1 MLKKE
6 SICIVEVVWYKYNRV
21 EVDDDEVVV
30 DEEAWS
36 KIMMKSWLIHFSLC
50 SSHKRGREQ
59 ERLFVDHRSLLIEVE
74 SDDMFRLI
82 D

>member
-1 MLKKE
+1 VLKKE

-36 KIMMKSWLIHFSLC
+36 KIMKKSWLIHFSLC
-50 SSHKRGREQ
+50 SSHKRKRTREIV
-59 ERLFVDHRSLLIEVE
+59 FVDHRSLLIE
-74 SDDMFRLI
+74 S
-82 D
+82 

>member
-1 MLKKE
+1 VLKKE

-36 KIMMKSWLIHFSLC
+36 KIMKKSWLIHFSLFL
-50 SSHKRGREQ
+50 S
-59 ERLFVDHRSLLIEVE
+59 
-74 SDDMFRLI
+74 
-82 D
+82 

>member
-30 DEEAWS
+30 DEEAGS
-36 KIMMKSWLIHFSLC
+36 KMKKKSWLIHFSLF
-50 SSHKRGREQ
+50 
-59 ERLFVDHRSLLIEVE
+59 L
-74 SDDMFRLI
+74 
-82 D
+82 

>member
-36 KIMMKSWLIHFSLC
+36 KMKKKSWLIHFSLC
-50 SSHKRGREQ
+50 SSHKEENKRDC
-59 ERLFVDHRSLLIEVE
+59 FC
-74 SDDMFRLI
+74 
-82 D
+82 